1 MITTMETSL
10 VEEDVCSEHLSDKEI
25 EEKQRNKD
33 DDGGDVKIFQFSFRK
48 LWAFTGPGFLMS
60 IAYLDPGNIESDLK
74 QGAVAQYKLLWVL
87 LMSTCMGLLM
97 QVLAARLGTV
107 SGKHLAELCYENYPT
122 IPRIILWVMVEIAI
136 IASDM
141 QEVIGSAI
149 AWYLLSNGKIP
160 LYAGVLITI
169 MDTFAFLFLDKYGF
183 RKLEAFFGLLIT
195 IMALAF
201 GFEYVIAAPKQ
212 DQVLKGMFVPG
223 CSECSSSAIV
233 QAVGIVGA
241 VIMPHNFYLHSAL
254 VKTRNIN
261 VKDKHAVKEANCY
274 YAIECAVALTVSFI
288 INVFV
293 VGVFAM
299 AFFGKTYGDVY
310 KNCIKNKNTHAEL
323 FNKTPG
329 DIIDANL
336 FFGGIFLG
344 CEFGDIAMYI
354 WAIGLLAAGQSSTM
368 TGTYSGQFAMEGFLK
383 LTWPRWRRVL
393 VTRSIAIVP
402 ALTVAFSQGI
412 ERLTGMNDL
421 LNVLQSLQLPFA
433 VLPLL
438 TFTSNKKIMNS
449 FVNSK
454 FINCIT
460 WLIAL
465 LIISINLFFAADYLK
480 SIENKLLFIPASIF
494 IFFWVSF
501 YLLIAYFATGL
512 KFFNSLKF
520 FIVHDESRYLIQ

>member
-1 MITTMETSL
+1 LFFISNHYTYYTPSNGITLYTPSNGITLYAPSNGITL
-10 VEEDVCSEHLSDKEI
+10 YTPSNGITLYTPSNGITLYTPSNGITLYTPSNGITLYTPSNGITLYTPSNGITLYTLKY
-25 EEKQRNKD
+25 
-33 DDGGDVKIFQFSFRK
+33 F
-48 LWAFTGPGFLMS
+48 FLF
-60 IAYLDPGNIESDLK
+60 
-74 QGAVAQYKLLWVL
+74 LL
-87 LMSTCMGLLM
+87 
-97 QVLAARLGTV
+97 
-107 SGKHLAELCYENYPT
+107 PT
-122 IPRIILWVMVEIAI
+122 Y
-136 IASDM
+136 
-141 QEVIGSAI
+141 EVIGSAI

-299 AFFGKTYGDVY
+299 AFFGKTYGDV
-310 KNCIKNKNTHAEL
+310 
-323 FNKTPG
+323 
-329 DIIDANL
+329 
-336 FFGGIFLG
+336 GIFLG